1 MNGYQRFCFKIL
13 GDRMKGKR
21 GQFLELRNNL
31 MRARI
36 TVPFEAYLASAYIS
50 AFLVGIGTA
59 VVLGLFSYL
68 LRIPEMITYKGT
80 LPDFLVEMS
89 DYRLIIGTV
98 LAVFLSLLV
107 FGGLTY
113 VVFLVYPSIRAGERR
128 RNIDATLPY
137 AINYITAMSTA
148 GITPAEVFKL
158 LGESP
163 IYGESSVEA
172 RYIVREI
179 EIFGKD
185 LTDAIRVVSGVT
197 PSDRMKEFLQGAVSA
212 ISAGTNLTEYYRT
225 KATQYTIENR
235 QQQKIFL
242 ETLGLIAESYV
253 TALVAGT
260 LFLIILQS
268 IMSIIS
274 GEVSPMFLFVVIYL
288 IVPFGSIMFVI
299 LISSMTPEV

>member
-1 MNGYQRFCFKIL
+1 MNSYQRFCFKIL
-13 GDRMKGKR
+13 GERLKKKR
-21 GQFLELRNNL
+21 GDYLELRNNL

-36 TVPFEAYLASAYIS
+36 TVPFEAYLATAYVTS
-50 AFLVGIGTA
+50 FLVGFVVA
-59 VVLGLFSYL
+59 AVLGVFSYL

-80 LPDFLVEMS
+80 LPDFLLEMS

-98 LAVFLSLLV
+98 LAVILSLLI

-113 VVFLVYPSIRAGERR
+113 ITFLVYPSIHAGERR
-128 RNIDATLPY
+128 RNIDATIPY

-158 LGESP
+158 LAESP

-185 LTDAIRVVSGVT
+185 LTDAIRVVAGLT
-197 PSDRMKEFLQGAVSA
+197 PSDRMKEFLQGAVAA
-212 ISAGTNLTEYYRT
+212 ISAGTNLTDYYRN
-225 KATQYTIENR
+225 KAAQYTVENR
-235 QQQKIFL
+235 QQQKVFL

-274 GEVSPMFLFVVIYL
+274 GEVSPMFLYIVIYL

>member
-13 GDRMKGKR
+13 GERLKKKR
-21 GQFLELRNNL
+21 GDFLELRNNL

-36 TVPFEAYLASAYIS
+36 TVPFEAYLATAYVTS
-50 AFLVGIGTA
+50 FLVGVAAA
-59 VVLGLFSYL
+59 VLLGLFSYL

>member
-1 MNGYQRFCFKIL
+1 MNSYQRICFKLL
-13 GDRMKGKR
+13 GERMKKKR
-21 GQFLELRNNL
+21 GDYVQLRNNL

-36 TVPFEAYLASAYIS
+36 IVPFEAYLASAYVT
-50 AFLVGIGTA
+50 AFIVGISTA
-59 VVLGLFSYL
+59 VILGLFSYL

-80 LPDFLVEMS
+80 LPDVFIELS
-89 DYRLIIGTV
+89 QYRLVFGTIAAIV
-98 LAVFLSLLV
+98 LSLLI
-107 FGGLTY
+107 FGGVTF
-113 VVFLVYPSIRAGERR
+113 VIFLVYPSIQAGERR

-158 LGESP
+158 LAESP
-163 IYGESSVEA
+163 IYGESAVEA
-172 RYIVREI
+172 KYIVREI

-185 LTDAIRVVSGVT
+185 LTDAIRIVSGVT
-197 PSDRMKEFLQGAVSA
+197 PSDRMKEFLQGAVAA
-212 ISAGTNLTEYYRT
+212 ISAGTNLTDYYRN
-225 KATQYTIENR
+225 KAQQYLVENR
-235 QQQKIFL
+235 QQQKVFL

-274 GEVSPMFLFVVIYL
+274 GDVSPMFLYVVIYL

>member
-1 MNGYQRFCFKIL
+1 MNSYQRFCFKIMGERL
-13 GDRMKGKR
+13 KKKR
-21 GQFLELRNNL
+21 GNYLVLRNNL

-36 TVPFEAYLASAYIS
+36 TVPFEAYLASAYVTS
-50 AFLVGIGTA
+50 FLVGIIAAALIG
-59 VVLGLFSYL
+59 VFSYL

-80 LPDFLVEMS
+80 LPDFFVGLS
-89 DYRLIIGTV
+89 DYRLIFGTV
-98 LAVFLSLLV
+98 AAVVLSLLI
-107 FGGLTY
+107 FGGMTY
-113 VVFLVYPSIRAGERR
+113 VIFLVYPSIHAGERR

-158 LGESP
+158 LAESP

-185 LTDAIRVVSGVT
+185 LTDAIRVVSGLT
-197 PSDRMKEFLQGAVSA
+197 PSDRMKEFLQGAVAA
-212 ISAGTNLTEYYRT
+212 ISAGTNLTDYYRN
-225 KATQYTIENR
+225 KAAQYTIENR
-235 QQQKIFL
+235 QQQKLFL

-274 GEVSPMFLFVVIYL
+274 GEVSPMFLFIVIYL

>member
-1 MNGYQRFCFKIL
+1 MNSYQRICFKL
-13 GDRMKGKR
+13 MGERLKKKR
-21 GQFLELRNNL
+21 GDYMTLRNNL

-36 TVPFEAYLASAYIS
+36 TVPFEAYLASAYVTSFFVGIS
-50 AFLVGIGTA
+50 AA

-68 LRIPEMITYKGT
+68 LRIPEMISYKGT
-80 LPDFLVEMS
+80 LPDFLVELS
-89 DYRLIIGTV
+89 QYRLIFGTV
-98 LAVFLSLLV
+98 AAIVLSLLI

-113 VVFLVYPSIRAGERR
+113 MVFLVYPSIHAGERR

-163 IYGESSVEA
+163 IYGESAAEA

-185 LTDAIRVVSGVT
+185 LTDAIRVVAGLT
-197 PSDRMKEFLQGAVSA
+197 PSDRMKEFFQGAVAA
-212 ISAGTNLTEYYRT
+212 ISAGTNLTDYYRN
-225 KATQYTIENR
+225 KAVQYAVENR

-274 GEVSPMFLFVVIYL
+274 GEVSPMFLYVVIYL
-288 IVPFGSIMFVI
+288 IVPFGSVMFVI

>member
-1 MNGYQRFCFKIL
+1 MNSYQRFCFKIL
-13 GDRMKGKR
+13 GERLKKKR
-21 GQFLELRNNL
+21 EERLELRNNL

-36 TVPFEAYLASAYIS
+36 TVPFEAYLASAYVT
-50 AFLVGIGTA
+50 AFLVGIAAA
-59 VVLGLFSYL
+59 VLIGLFSYL

-80 LPDFLVEMS
+80 LPEFLLEMS
-89 DYRLIIGTV
+89 DYRLVIGTV

-158 LGESP
+158 LAESP

-185 LTDAIRVVSGVT
+185 LTDAIRVVSGLT
-197 PSDRMKEFLQGAVSA
+197 PSDRMKEFLQGAVAA
-212 ISAGTNLTEYYRT
+212 ISAGTNLTDYYRN
-225 KATQYTIENR
+225 KAQQYSVENR

-274 GEVSPMFLFVVIYL
+274 GDVSPMFLYLVIYL

>member
-1 MNGYQRFCFKIL
+1 MNSYQRFCFKIFGERL
-13 GDRMKGKR
+13 KKR
-21 GQFLELRNNL
+21 RGEYLELRNNL

-36 TVPFEAYLASAYIS
+36 TVPFEAYLASAYVT
-50 AFLVGIGTA
+50 AFIVGISTA
-59 VVLGLFSYL
+59 VVLGIFSFL

-80 LPDFLVEMS
+80 LPDFLIDLS
-89 DYRLIIGTV
+89 QYRLIFGTIA
-98 LAVFLSLLV
+98 AVVLSLLI
-107 FGGLTY
+107 FGGVTY
-113 VVFLVYPSIRAGERR
+113 VIFLIYPSVRAGERR

-163 IYGESSVEA
+163 IYGESAVEA
-172 RYIVREI
+172 KYIVREI

-185 LTDAIRVVSGVT
+185 LTDAIRIVSGVT
-197 PSDRMKEFLQGAVSA
+197 PSDRMKEFLQGAVAA
-212 ISAGTNLTEYYRT
+212 ISAGTNLTDYYRN
-225 KATQYTIENR
+225 KAQQYAVENR
-235 QQQKIFL
+235 QQQKVFL

-274 GEVSPMFLFVVIYL
+274 GEVSPMFLYVVIYL

>member
-1 MNGYQRFCFKIL
+1 MNSYQRLCFKIL
-13 GDRMKGKR
+13 GDRMKKKR
-21 GQFLELRNNL
+21 AENLQLRNNL

-36 TVPFEAYLASAYIS
+36 TVPFEAYLASAYVTSFIVGIS
-50 AFLVGIGTA
+50 AA
-59 VVLGLFSYL
+59 VLLGLFSYL

-80 LPDFLVEMS
+80 LPDVFVELS
-89 DYRLIIGTV
+89 QYRLIFGTV
-98 LAVFLSLLV
+98 AAVVLSLLI
-107 FGGLTY
+107 FGGVTY
-113 VVFLVYPSIRAGERR
+113 VIFLVYPSIHAGERR

-163 IYGESSVEA
+163 IYGESAVEA
-172 RYIVREI
+172 KYIIREI

-185 LTDAIRVVSGVT
+185 LTDAIRIVSGVT

-212 ISAGTNLTEYYRT
+212 ISAGTNLTDYYRN
-225 KATQYTIENR
+225 KAAQYTVENR

-274 GEVSPMFLFVVIYL
+274 GEVSPMFLYVVIYL

>member
-1 MNGYQRFCFKIL
+1 
-13 GDRMKGKR
+13 MKKKR
-21 GQFLELRNNL
+21 EQNLELRNNL

-36 TVPFEAYLASAYIS
+36 TVPFEAYLASAYVT
-50 AFLVGIGTA
+50 AFIVGVIAAGF
-59 VVLGLFSYL
+59 LGLLSYL

-80 LPDFLVEMS
+80 LPDFLLEMS
-89 DYRLIIGTV
+89 DYRLILGTV
-98 LAVFLSLLV
+98 LAVVLSLII

-113 VVFLVYPSIRAGERR
+113 VVFIVYPSIHAGERR

-158 LGESP
+158 LAESP

-185 LTDAIRVVSGVT
+185 LTDAIRVVSTLT
-197 PSDRMKEFLQGAVSA
+197 PSDRMKEFLQGAVAA
-212 ISAGTNLTEYYRT
+212 ISAGTNLTDYYRN
-225 KATQYTIENR
+225 KAAQYTVENR
-235 QQQKIFL
+235 QQQKVFL

>member
-1 MNGYQRFCFKIL
+1 MNSYHRFCFKIL
-13 GDRMKGKR
+13 GERLKKKR
-21 GQFLELRNNL
+21 AEHVELRNNL
-31 MRARI
+31 LRARI
-36 TVPFEAYLASAYIS
+36 TVPFEAYLASAYITS
-50 AFLVGIGTA
+50 FVVGIVA
-59 VVLGLFSYL
+59 ALVLGIFSYL
-68 LRIPEMITYKGT
+68 FRIPEMITYKGT
-80 LPDFLVEMS
+80 LPDVFIELSE
-89 DYRLIIGTV
+89 YRLIFGTAA
-98 LAVFLSLLV
+98 AVVLSLLI

-113 VVFLVYPSIRAGERR
+113 VIFIVYPSIHAGERR

-158 LGESP
+158 LAESP

-185 LTDAIRVVSGVT
+185 LSDAIRVVAGLT
-197 PSDRMKEFLQGAVSA
+197 PSDRMKEFLQGAVAA
-212 ISAGTNLTEYYRT
+212 ISAGTNLTDYYRN
-225 KATQYTIENR
+225 KAGQYTIENR
-235 QQQKIFL
+235 QQQKVFL

-274 GEVSPMFLFVVIYL
+274 GEVSPMFLYIVIYL

>member
-1 MNGYQRFCFKIL
+1 MNSYQRFCFKIL
-13 GDRMKGKR
+13 GERMKKKR
-21 GQFLELRNNL
+21 EAHLELRNNL

-36 TVPFEAYLASAYIS
+36 TVPFEAYLASAYVT
-50 AFLVGIGTA
+50 AFLVGFIAAGG
-59 VVLGLFSYL
+59 LGLLSYL

-80 LPDFLVEMS
+80 LPDFLIEMS
-89 DYRLIIGTV
+89 DYRLILGTIV
-98 LAVFLSLLV
+98 AVFLSLLV

-113 VVFLVYPSIRAGERR
+113 IVFLVYPSIHAGERR

-158 LGESP
+158 LAESP
-163 IYGESSVEA
+163 IYGESAVEA

-185 LTDAIRVVSGVT
+185 LTDAIRVVSGLT
-197 PSDRMKEFLQGAVSA
+197 PSDRMKEFLQGAVAA
-212 ISAGTNLTEYYRT
+212 ISAGTNLTDYYRN
-225 KATQYTIENR
+225 KAAQYIVENR
-235 QQQKIFL
+235 QQQKLFL

-274 GEVSPMFLFVVIYL
+274 GEVSPMFLFIVIYL

>member
-36 TVPFEAYLASAYIS
+36 TVPFEAYLASAYVT